1 MTYKTTADEIIDS
14 FESSFQDKCIIPFEL
29 EMVWLKKAIGRFS
42 MELDPLVFDEEVL
55 EFNCKLDRY
64 VIDTL
69 ASFMK
74 QYYMER
80 QYSLVNKRVSI
91 VGKDLSIDGSG
102 NQKTHTKN
110 ELDYSTLQAMDMV
123 ENQKPTAYN

>member
-1 MTYKTTADEIIDS
+1 MHKTKAFEIIES
-14 FESSFQDKCIIPFEL
+14 FESSFQDKCVIPFEL
-29 EMVWLKKAIGRFS
+29 EMMWLNKAIGRFS
-42 MELDPLVFDEEVL
+42 VELDPLIFDEETL
-55 EFNCKLDRY
+55 EFDCNLDSY

-80 QYSLVNKRVSI
+80 QYSLVNKRISI
-91 VGKDLSIDGSG
+91 VSKDLSIDGSG
-102 NQKTHTKN
+102 NQKNHTKN
-110 ELDYSTLQAMDMV
+110 ELDYSILQALDMI

>member
-1 MTYKTTADEIIDS
+1 MHKTKAFEIIES

-29 EMVWLKKAIGRFS
+29 EMIWLKKAIGRFS
-42 MELDPLVFDEEVL
+42 MELDQLVFDEEIL
-55 EFNCKLDRY
+55 EFDCKLDRY

-80 QYSLVNKRVSI
+80 QYSLVNKRISVI
-91 VGKDLSIDGSG
+91 GKDISIDGGG
-102 NQKTHTKN
+102 NQKTHTKY
-110 ELDYSTLQAMDMV
+110 ELDHSTSQAIDMV
-123 ENQKPTAYN
+123 ENQKPTAYI